1 MEKVVKKDVH
11 TALSAVEL
19 AKKLGVSLRHIRRLD
34 SVGKMPKGVRLG
46 GAVRWL
52 ASEINEWLEAGAPDR
67 AEWEARK
74 AIRK

>member
-1 MEKVVKKDVH
+1 MEKVVKEDVH

-19 AKKLGVSLRHIRRLD
+19 AEKLRVSLRHIRRLD
-34 SVGKMPKGVRLG
+34 AIGKLPKPIRLG

-52 ASEINEWLEAGAPDR
+52 ASEMNEWLESGAPDR
-67 AEWEARK
+67 AEWEARR